1 MISPLASALA
11 YAARHGTWVMA
22 GGLVAGFAVPPL
34 AAALRPWLL
43 ETIVVILAV
52 AMLRLD
58 VARIRAFSRRPLTI
72 CAIVA
77 VNLVA
82 SPLAVWALLQAIPA
96 PVPIFQGIVLMAAAP
111 MVTSAIAIAAILG
124 LDSALAVC
132 VLVASY
138 AVVPVTLPALSLWL
152 IGLDLGVGFAEL
164 FTRLFS
170 TIALPAAI
178 AFVLRRWTL
187 PPGSIARHGRA
198 LDGIGIVAI
207 ALFCIG
213 IMAGLRDFVVER
225 PDAAIA
231 TLGAA
236 IAANVGLQAFGAL
249 AFLGLGRREALTV
262 GLVTGN
268 SNLGLIIVTLGDRAS
283 PELLAFFVL
292 GQVPMYFLPVFA
304 LPVYRRLLPP

>member
-1 MISPLASALA
+1 MTPLLASALTC
-11 YAARHGTWVMA
+11 AARHGTWFMA

-34 AAALRPWLL
+34 ATLLRPWLL

-58 VARIRAFSRRPLTI
+58 VDRIRAFSRRPLTV

-82 SPLAVWALLQAIPA
+82 APLAAWAALQAFPA
-96 PVPIFQGIVLMAAAP
+96 PVHIVEGVVLMAAAP

-132 VLVASY
+132 ILVASY
-138 AVVPVTLPALSLWL
+138 AIVPITLPALSLWL
-152 IGLDLGVGFAEL
+152 IGLDLGVGFSEL
-164 FTRLFS
+164 FSRLFS

-178 AFVLRRWTL
+178 ALVLRRWVL
-187 PPGSIARHGRA
+187 PAGSLSRHSRA

-207 ALFCIG
+207 TLFCIG
-213 IMAGLRDFVVER
+213 IMAGLRDFVVAR
-225 PDAAIA
+225 PDAALA

-236 IAANVGLQAFGAL
+236 VAANVGLQAFGAL

-304 LPVYRRLLPP
+304 LPVYRRLLSP